1 MKLVTTVTIDS
12 DIKRLAELNNI
23 NISQFLNDALKAHL
37 AQFDD
42 PELQAVSKEI
52 KSLEDKVQLLKCRQA
67 SIAAHNLN
75 IRSWKKII
83 TRHGAFDN
91 WRKDYLE
98 AKRTNDQGLYEKT
111 MAEVIKKTGIPK
123 DSLPSILDDV
133 MSHLTS

>member
-12 DIKRLAELNNI
+12 DLKRLAELNNI
-23 NISQFLNDALKAHL
+23 NISHFLNEALKSHL

-42 PELQAVSKEI
+42 PELQAISQEI
-52 KSLEDKVQLLKCRQA
+52 KALEEKTQALKCRQA

-83 TRHGAFDN
+83 TTHGAFDN
-91 WRKDYLE
+91 WRKDYAE
-98 AKRTNDQGLYEKT
+98 AKTTNDQALYEKL

-123 DSLPSILDDV
+123 DNLPSILDDV